1 VPIVLL
7 PSQEYAN
14 NAFQLG
20 GVALTSSILYLSVAI
35 HRQNRL
41 GQSVLLSQ
49 QNLVLRSIVQ
59 PEPPIP
65 PPTAREARAGVIEFA
80 KDRWNGEIEGLVRKV
95 NNTDWNE
102 VRSEWEGKIMALVSR
117 LRESGQGEKAA
128 DRREG

>member
-1 VPIVLL
+1 MGF
-7 PSQEYAN
+7 SAG
-14 NAFQLG
+14 FLG

-41 GQSVLLSQ
+41 RQSALLSQ
-49 QNLVLRSIVQ
+49 QNLILRGIVQ
-59 PEPPIP
+59 PEPPALA
-65 PPTAREARAGVIEFA
+65 PTIRETRAGVVEFA

-102 VRSEWEGKIMALVSR
+102 VRSELEGRIMALASR
-117 LRESGQGEKAA
+117 LKDSGNGGKTT